1 MKKIGLTGGIGSGKS
16 TIAEIF
22 KVLNVPVYNSDE
34 RAKVLMNENPQLI
47 EDIKKIFGNDIYQN
61 GELNRAELGAIVFKN
76 SELLNQL
83 NAIVHPAVGRD
94 FNAWSAVQNTQY
106 VIKEA
111 AIIFETGIEKT
122 LDGVIAVIAP
132 NELRIKRVLK
142 RPGMTEALIKE
153 RINNQL
159 PPEVLE
165 NRANWIIKNDESEL
179 VIQQVIKIHSE
190 ILRLSNT

>member
-34 RAKVLMNENPQLI
+34 RAKALMNENPQLI
-47 EDIKKIFGNDIYQN
+47 EDIRKIFGNDIYQN
-61 GELNRAELGAIVFKN
+61 GVLNRAELGAIVFKN
-76 SELLNQL
+76 PELLNQL
-83 NAIVHPAVGRD
+83 NEIVHPAVGID
-94 FNAWSAVQNTQY
+94 FNAWCAAQNTKY

-111 AIIFETGIEKT
+111 AIIFETGIEKS

-132 NELRIKRVLK
+132 EALRLKRVMQ

-153 RINNQL
+153 RMKNQL
-159 PPEVLE
+159 PSEVHE

-179 VIQQVIKIHSE
+179 VTQQV
-190 ILRLSNT
+190 LRVHEELMDVS

>member
-34 RAKVLMNENPQLI
+34 RAKALMNENPQLI
-47 EDIKKIFGNDIYQN
+47 GEISQIFGPKIYQN
-61 GELNRAELGAIVFKN
+61 STLNRAELGAIVFKN
-76 SELLNQL
+76 PDLLKQL
-83 NAIVHPAVGRD
+83 NAVVHPAVGND
-94 FNAWSAVQNTQY
+94 FNSWCAAQNAKY

-111 AIIFETGIEKT
+111 AIIFETGIEKS

-132 NELRIKRVLK
+132 ETLRIQRVMQ

-153 RINNQL
+153 RMKNQL
-159 PPEVLE
+159 PSEMIE
-165 NRANWIIKNDESEL
+165 NKANWIIKNDESEL
-179 VIQQVIKIHSE
+179 VIQQV
-190 ILRLSNT
+190 LRVHEELMEVS